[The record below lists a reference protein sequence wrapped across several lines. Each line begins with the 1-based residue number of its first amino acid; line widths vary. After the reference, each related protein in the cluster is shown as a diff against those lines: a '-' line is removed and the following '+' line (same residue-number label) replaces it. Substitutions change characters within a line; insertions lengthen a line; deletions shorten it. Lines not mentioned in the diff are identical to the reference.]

1 MKNTAFTLTKRAL
14 RAALL
19 VLLLGAAGT
28 VNAQTFTVGNLNY
41 SVNEG
46 TQTVTVTGH
55 VDGTSASG
63 SLTIPESVDYGD
75 TNYAVTA
82 IGDEAFK
89 GCSGFTGS
97 LIIPNSVTTIGR
109 YAFYNCGGFNGTLT
123 LGDAVTTIGN
133 YAFTYC
139 SNFTGNLII
148 PDALTTIGSYAFLYC
163 SNLTGSLVIP
173 NSVTTIGEGAFV
185 NCSGFTGD
193 LVIPDAVITIGRQ
206 TFDQC
211 TGFTGNLIIGN
222 HVETIGIYAFDVCTG
237 FTGSLVI
244 PNSVTTIGIM
254 AFRNCFNFDGSLILG
269 DAVETILDKAFEGCT
284 GFSSIESLAVMPPTL
299 GADVFN
305 GWNASTP
312 VYVPCGSGPDYSG
325 WGGFS
330 NIIDL
335 CTIYVKDVMLLGGS
349 ESEVNALLPDRL
361 AEGWH
366 LINNDL
372 NAGCGSGTDYIY
384 LLYKSEATEGVNL
397 NYVTGFYISNAGGT
411 APNSL
416 TYDDRTYYLVPYDG
430 GNHFKSKKGD
440 LNSNASGDDI
450 HLYYTKDVFS
460 DNRVVTEI
468 TFNATQSGALGVN
481 GGTTGYDL
489 NSGASGDYIYM
500 HVTKEVALVDPEFA
514 ITTSATPSGGG
525 TLSGAGTYHYGDSCT
540 LTATPAAGY
549 IFLSWT
555 KNGTQVSTNPNYTF
569 TVTGNRTFVAQ
580 FQEQNYTINVSASP
594 TDGGTVSGA
603 GIYGI
608 NTTCTLTATANAG
621 YAFVNWTQGTAAVT
635 TEATFSFTVTQD
647 STFVA
652 NFEQVPDLTTQPDT
666 LDLGYRPAGAW
677 MRPYQFT
684 LTSNNT
690 QTTISMIDFTS
701 SNGLLSF
708 DLGELE
714 LPFVLDQNESATI
727 GLAWGDQ
734 PGSMDG
740 SLVVIYS
747 SAEATRS
754 AEVFP
759 VEAEIYVPALGDV
772 WETAK
777 EVNAFP
783 YTDTVNADTL
793 YSNYVLPYPNIPTGS
808 DVVYRLEFDHDILL
822 NADLVG
828 SNGKLALYAEGFED
842 FGGPDLDN
850 YLSVSPEPKD
860 FWFNYNYTSNNTF
873 FGLQTGGEFWFG
885 YKIPAELLAGFGQC
899 YITAVEAAARESY
912 PYNLYVFKGGETPNE
927 ATMVYSQEMTENP
940 EAMQFFIMDIN
951 TPFAIG
957 ETEDVWVIFYSDSP
971 YAAYSGKEPED
982 PTNAKI
988 WYSENGTT
996 WISSEFYTPKIHV
1009 HLQYPKPV
1017 GRGEVVLNL
1026 ADMSMSPAQSMAN
1039 DRGASTYL
1047 IEGLH
1052 VPAGTYY
1059 LVASSTSDTFSV
1071 SIDTMRFPY
1080 PPTHLSSLEKG
1091 VLYDGEDLHLIW
1103 DEPEGNTPVTLYR
1116 VYKWDEWNHDFFFH
1130 GNADTNEY
1138 DQAGLVYGDD
1148 GSDYTSYYYKVS
1160 AWYAADSLESA
1171 LTDAYEVRVYPSS
1184 TVSGHVLEQDSVT
1197 GIADATVNF
1206 MAGERVFSGTTDANG
1221 AYSVTLPA
1229 TSYDYGKV
1237 WATAAVHDSICYDS
1251 TLTVPTG
1258 LLEDVD
1264 FILRGTSPKDLYIS
1278 RTGFAMW
1285 DNGVEGQRQYLKSLV
1300 TLTDMEG
1307 DTLFTDETN
1316 KSYRQLP
1323 TDSLTDGAFYRCLVA
1338 HVYTTGPSNTT
1349 SQTWFYQSCDHFDG
1363 AIDPEGVVDSIGVH
1377 LSWGY
1382 PEADTTG
1389 NMNPANWYYYD
1400 DGNYISTASGI
1411 LVQAVMFPAGTYQ
1424 GNVLTKI
1431 ACFDANALNG
1441 LGATVTVYN
1450 DGENA
1455 PDNPVG
1461 NLTFTHTG
1469 THQFVEFEFPEPIVI
1484 DTTKNLWVLVDVDGY
1499 KVACALNHAGG
1510 PNNGNWGIGANG
1522 VWGHPLYAP
1531 TWMIRAQM
1539 VSPTSVEDP
1548 LGVNIYRDGEWIGF
1562 TADSTFLDA
1571 SGTYNN
1577 EYALRVVY
1585 DGDSICPN
1593 ANAYYAMSCPQVVP
1607 LASQQLQ
1614 ITVAANPS
1622 AGGTVSGAGYYDSG
1636 TTVTLTATA
1645 NEDYVFTSWTKNG
1658 QQVSDS
1664 PSYSFTVTTSGNYV
1678 ANFSSKSYAI
1688 MATADPSVGGEISGA
1703 APPPTAP
1710 PPR

>member
-1 MKNTAFTLTKRAL
+1 MNTAFTLTKRAL

-89 GCSGFTGS
+89 GCVDFTGS

-109 YAFYNCGGFNGTLT
+109 YAFYNCGGLNGTLT

-139 SNFTGNLII
+139 SNFTGSLII

-222 HVETIGIYAFDVCTG
+222 HVETIGIYAFDGCTG

-284 GFSSIESLAVMPPTL
+284 GFSSIESLAVIPPTL

-305 GWNASTP
+305 GWSSTTS

-430 GNHFKSKKGD
+430 GNHFKNKKGD
-440 LNSNASGDDI
+440 LNSNAGGDDI

-460 DNRVVTEI
+460 DNRAVTEI

-489 NSGASGDYIYM
+489 NSGAGGDYIYM

-514 ITTSATPSGGG
+514 ITTSANPSGGG
-525 TLSGAGTYHYGDSCT
+525 TLTGAGTYHYGDTCT

-569 TVTGNRTFVAQ
+569 IVTGNRTFVAQ

-594 TDGGTVSGA
+594 TEGGMVSGA

-608 NTTCTLTATANAG
+608 NTTCTLTATANTGYYFLNWTQNGQPVSDSPTYSFNVTDNCNLVANFEVIPVSGVVAAYYPNSSNSNSSSVKVSWNQTPPDVFYVDFDDSQVPAGWTIIDGGDPVGYGWCIASTKFNVTGQGHNGSADFMLSQSYDNNYGVVYPDNWLISPQVNLGTHSQFSLWACGQDANYAAEHFGVFVSTTGTNPEEFTKLAEWTLTARGQGAPTKVTRSGNRSQGNWYQYTVDLGAYAGSACYIAIRHFNCSNNFYLDVDDIALTNGAQGRDATITFRVYRSKCNSGGSSLVADNVTGNEYIDSTWSNLTAGSYKYGVCTQDSDTTDIVWSNCIEKPYQITATANPTQGGTVSGGGNFTYGQSCTLTATANTG
-621 YAFVNWTQGTAAVT
+621 YAFVNWTQGTAEVT

-690 QTTISMIDFTS
+690 QTTISMIDFTP

-777 EVNAFP
+777 VVNAFP
-783 YTDTVNADTL
+783 YTDTLNADTL
-793 YSNYVLPYPNIPTGS
+793 YSNYVLPYPNIPNGS
-808 DVVYRLEFDHDILL
+808 DVVYRLEFDHDVLL

-850 YLSVSPEPKD
+850 YLSVSPEPID
-860 FWFNYNYTSNNTF
+860 FWFNYNYTSNNTWYGVLNGS
-873 FGLQTGGEFWFG
+873 GLWFG
-885 YKIPAELLAGFGQC
+885 YKIPAEFLAGFGQC
-899 YITAVEAAARESY
+899 YITAVEAAAHESY

-971 YAAYSGKEPED
+971 FPAYSGKGPED

-996 WISSEFYTPKIHV
+996 WNSNEFCTPEIHV

-1017 GRGEVVLNL
+1017 GRGEVVLDL

-1047 IEGLH
+1047 IEGLN

-1071 SIDTMRFPY
+1071 AIDTMRFPY

-1091 VLYDGEDLHLIW
+1091 VLYDWEDLHLIW

-1116 VYKWDEWNHDFFFH
+1116 VYKWDEWNQDFLFH
-1130 GNADTNEY
+1130 GNADANEFEQSGLQY
-1138 DQAGLVYGDD
+1138 DPQDSL
-1148 GSDYTSYYYKVS
+1148 YTSYYFKVS
-1160 AWYAADSLESA
+1160 AWYEADSLESA
-1171 LTDAYEVRVYPSS
+1171 LTDAYEVRVYPVSMA
-1184 TVSGHVLEQDSVT
+1184 SGHVLEQDSVT

-1206 MAGERVFSGTTDANG
+1206 MAGERVFSSITDADG

-1229 TSYDYGKV
+1229 TIYDYGKV
-1237 WATAAVHDSICYDS
+1237 WATAAIHDSTCYDS

-1285 DNGVEGQRQYLKSLV
+1285 DVYL
-1300 TLTDMEG
+1300 
-1307 DTLFTDETN
+1307 
-1316 KSYRQLP
+1316 LP
-1323 TDSLTDGAFYRCLVA
+1323 QQSDGGRF
-1338 HVYTTGPSNTT
+1338 
-1349 SQTWFYQSCDHFDG
+1349 F
-1363 AIDPEGVVDSIGVH
+1363 
-1377 LSWGY
+1377 
-1382 PEADTTG
+1382 
-1389 NMNPANWYYYD
+1389 
-1400 DGNYISTASGI
+1400 
-1411 LVQAVMFPAGTYQ
+1411 AGT
-1424 GNVLTKI
+1424 
-1431 ACFDANALNG
+1431 A
-1441 LGATVTVYN
+1441 
-1450 DGENA
+1450 
-1455 PDNPVG
+1455 
-1461 NLTFTHTG
+1461 
-1469 THQFVEFEFPEPIVI
+1469 
-1484 DTTKNLWVLVDVDGY
+1484 
-1499 KVACALNHAGG
+1499 AG
-1510 PNNGNWGIGANG
+1510 
-1522 VWGHPLYAP
+1522 
-1531 TWMIRAQM
+1531 
-1539 VSPTSVEDP
+1539 
-1548 LGVNIYRDGEWIGF
+1548 
-1562 TADSTFLDA
+1562 
-1571 SGTYNN
+1571 
-1577 EYALRVVY
+1577 
-1585 DGDSICPN
+1585 
-1593 ANAYYAMSCPQVVP
+1593 
-1607 LASQQLQ
+1607 
-1614 ITVAANPS
+1614 
-1622 AGGTVSGAGYYDSG
+1622 
-1636 TTVTLTATA
+1636 
-1645 NEDYVFTSWTKNG
+1645 
-1658 QQVSDS
+1658 
-1664 PSYSFTVTTSGNYV
+1664 
-1678 ANFSSKSYAI
+1678 
-1688 MATADPSVGGEISGA
+1688 VGGF
-1703 APPPTAP
+1703 
-1710 PPR
+1710 RQ